1 MILLTYLNKLVK
13 SLQDENIPDE
23 GKLALA
29 LFIFSVIL
37 FISFSNIM
45 LYFIVSLK
53 FEHKI
58 VQN

>member
-13 SLQDENIPDE
+13 SLQDENIPEE

-58 VQN
+58 VPN